1 MGGWKIKKI
10 QNQVYANKVLKVSW
24 VYLAII
30 LHSWVYIAKNLHSWV
45 HIAVFLHSWVQI
57 NGYVYSQEKK
67 GKNQK
72 LVSTLSHLFAL
83 MSAK

>member
-1 MGGWKIKKI
+1 MAKLK
-10 QNQVYANKVLKVSW
+10 QSRNPVYASNVLKILW
-24 VYLAII
+24 VHLAII
-30 LHSWVYIAKNLHSWV
+30 LHSWVYIAKKLHSWV

-72 LVSTLSHLFAL
+72 LMSTLSRLFAL